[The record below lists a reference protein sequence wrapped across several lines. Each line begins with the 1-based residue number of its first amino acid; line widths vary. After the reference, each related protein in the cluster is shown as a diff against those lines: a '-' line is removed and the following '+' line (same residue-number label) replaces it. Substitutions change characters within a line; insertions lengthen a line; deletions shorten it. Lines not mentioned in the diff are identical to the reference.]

1 MSSRTASQRPPAH
14 ALPPFEH
21 VVEQHGRAV
30 LRYCVAEA
38 GAERGED
45 CFQETMLAA
54 LRAYAEVRDAGAI
67 RGWLFAIAAR
77 KVIDAHRAV
86 VRAPEAVEEIAALAR
101 ADERAPRDVALWARV
116 ARLPEKQRRAVTLRY
131 AADLSHREIAQV
143 MDISEAAAR
152 RNVFEGLA
160 RLEEELGAS
169 SSRRSHKS
177 AAWTVRRT

>member
-1 MSSRTASQRPPAH
+1 MSSRTSPQRAPAH

-30 LRYCVAEA
+30 LRYCVTEA

-54 LRAYAEVRDAGAI
+54 LRAYVEVRDPAAI

-77 KVIDAHRAV
+77 KVIDTHRAV
-86 VRAPEAVEEIAALAR
+86 VRAPEPVEEIAVLAR
-101 ADERAPRDVALWARV
+101 TDEDGPRDVALWARV

-131 AADLSHREIAQV
+131 VGDLSHREIAQV
-143 MDISEAAAR
+143 MEISEAAAR

-160 RLEEELGAS
+160 RLERELRAS
-169 SSRRSHKS
+169 SSPRSHEPVAS
-177 AAWTVRRT
+177 TVRRT

>member
-1 MSSRTASQRPPAH
+1 M
-14 ALPPFEH
+14 LPPFEH
-21 VVEQHGRAV
+21 VVAQHGRAV

-86 VRAPEAVEEIAALAR
+86 VRAPEAVEDIAALAR
-101 ADERAPRDVALWARV
+101 ADEHAPRDVALWARV

-143 MDISEAAAR
+143 MDTSEAAAR

-160 RLEEELGAS
+160 RLEQELRAAS
-169 SSRRSHKS
+169 SPRSHKP
-177 AAWTVRRT
+177 AASTVRRT